1 MGANLRKWI
10 PRFVSNILWGNRKRF
25 GFKINK
31 DDPCWIEWQETYE
44 KFYSTNQRKSIGI
57 KVNDAGYQVMST
69 IDLTGKK
76 VLEIGAGD
84 IRHLQY
90 LQGKPDK
97 YFLADISPKMMDFA
111 KQKLKE
117 KEISYDS
124 ILIDRNQPIPL
135 KDETIDVIVSFFSL
149 EHLYPLQDYLKD
161 MYRILKPGGILIGAI
176 PAEGG
181 LAWGLG
187 RMFTSRRWIKKNT
200 NIDPDK
206 LICWERPNF
215 ADQIISQLDTHF
227 YRQKVIFWPFRL
239 LPLYDIN
246 LIIKYIYKK

>member
-1 MGANLRKWI
+1 MRANLRKWI
-10 PRFVSNILWGNRKRF
+10 PSFVSNILYGNRRLW
-25 GFKINK
+25 GLKIKKN
-31 DDPCWIEWQETYE
+31 DSCWIEWQETYE
-44 KFYSTNQRKSIGI
+44 KFYSTNQRDSVGM
-57 KVNDAGYQVMST
+57 KVNDAGYQVMSA

-97 YFLADISPKMMDFA
+97 YFLVDISPKMMDFA

-117 KEISYDS
+117 REISYNS
-124 ILIDRNQPIPL
+124 ILVDRNQPIPL
-135 KDETIDVIVSFFSL
+135 KNKTIDVIVSFYSL
-149 EHLYPLQDYLKD
+149 EHLYPLKDYLKD

-206 LICWERPNF
+206 LICWEHPNF
-215 ADQIISQLDTHF
+215 ADHIISQLDTYF
-227 YRQKVIFWPFRL
+227 YRKKVTFWPLRF
-239 LPLYDIN
+239 LPLLDIN
-246 LIIKYIYKK
+246 LIIKFIYIK

>member
-1 MGANLRKWI
+1 MGANLRKLM
-10 PRFVSNILWGNRKRF
+10 PRFISNILWGNRKRW
-25 GFKINK
+25 GLKIK
-31 DDPCWIEWQETYE
+31 EDDPCWIEWQETYE
-44 KFYSTNQRKSIGI
+44 KFYSTNQRESVGL
-57 KVNDAGYQVMST
+57 KVNDAGYQVMSA

-84 IRHLQY
+84 IRHLKY

-117 KEISYDS
+117 REISYNS
-124 ILIDRNQPIPL
+124 ILVDRNQPIPL
-135 KDETIDVIVSFFSL
+135 KNETIDVIVSFYSL
-149 EHLYPLQDYLKD
+149 EHLYPLHDYLKD
-161 MYRILKPGGILIGAI
+161 MYRILKPGGILIGAV

-187 RMFTSRRWIKKNT
+187 RIFTSRRWIKKNT

-206 LICWERPNF
+206 LICWEHPNF
-215 ADQIISQLDTHF
+215 ADQIISQLDKYF
-227 YRQKVIFWPFRL
+227 YSQKVTFWPLRL
-239 LPLYDIN
+239 LPLLDIN
-246 LIIKYIYKK
+246 LIIKFIYKK

>member
-1 MGANLRKWI
+1 MSVNIRKWI
-10 PRFVSNILWGNRKRF
+10 PRFISNILWGNRKRW
-25 GFKINK
+25 GLQINK
-31 DDPCWIEWQETYE
+31 DDSCWIEWQKIYE
-44 KFYSTNQRKSIGI
+44 KFYSSNQRAGIGI
-57 KVNDAGYQVMST
+57 KVNDAGYQIMSS

-84 IRHLQY
+84 IRHLKY

-97 YFLADISPKMMDFA
+97 YFLADISTKMMDFA
-111 KQKLKE
+111 KQKLE
-117 KEISYDS
+117 ERRISYNIIS
-124 ILIDRNQPIPL
+124 IDRNQPIPL
-135 KDETIDVIVSFFSL
+135 KDETIDVIVSFYSL

-200 NIDPDK
+200 NIDPEK
-206 LICWERPNF
+206 LICWEHPNF
-215 ADQIISQLDTHF
+215 ADQIISQLDTYF
-227 YRQKVIFWPFRL
+227 NRQKVIFWPLRL
-239 LPLYDIN
+239 LPLLDIN